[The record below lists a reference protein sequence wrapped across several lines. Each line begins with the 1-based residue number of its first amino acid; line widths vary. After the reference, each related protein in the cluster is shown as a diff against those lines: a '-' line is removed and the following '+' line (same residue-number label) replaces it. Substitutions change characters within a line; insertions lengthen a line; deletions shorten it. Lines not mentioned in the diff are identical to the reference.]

1 MSCLTA
7 SSTSSFLT
15 LFKFILSSNPSWEK
29 DVENIEEVFED
40 VIDENIVKTD
50 DVEDAAEYGN
60 EKIDV
65 VVENAIKTKTG
76 FMRILSTLLGS
87 SILAFFFIP
96 SSNAPSIYWEY
107 DDVIK
112 IQFDYSYKVTK
123 ITVTQN

>member
-15 LFKFILSSNPSWEK
+15 LFKFISSSNPSWEK

-40 VIDENIVKTD
+40 GIDENIVKTD

-123 ITVTQN
+123 ITVTQ

>member
-50 DVEDAAEYGN
+50 DVEDVAEYGN

-65 VVENAIKTKTG
+65 VVENTIKTKTG
-76 FMRILSTLLGS
+76 FMRILSTLLGF

-96 SSNAPSIYWEY
+96 SSNAHSIYWKY

-123 ITVTQN
+123 ITVTQ

>member
-65 VVENAIKTKTG
+65 VAENAIKTKTG

-123 ITVTQN
+123 ITVTQ

>member
-29 DVENIEEVFED
+29 DVEEVFED
-40 VIDENIVKTD
+40 GIDENIVKTD

-123 ITVTQN
+123 ITVTQ

>member
-15 LFKFILSSNPSWEK
+15 LFKFISSSNPSWEK

-50 DVEDAAEYGN
+50 DVEDDAEYGN

-65 VVENAIKTKTG
+65 VVENANCNFVPNLMQYIETSL
-76 FMRILSTLLGS
+76 I
-87 SILAFFFIP
+87 I
-96 SSNAPSIYWEY
+96 
-107 DDVIK
+107 
-112 IQFDYSYKVTK
+112 
-123 ITVTQN
+123 

>member
-7 SSTSSFLT
+7 SSKSSFLT
-15 LFKFILSSNPSWEK
+15 LFKFISSSDPSKEK
-29 DVENIEEVFED
+29 DVENIKEVFED
-40 VIDENIVKTD
+40 GIDENIVKTD

-65 VVENAIKTKTG
+65 VAENAIKTKTG

-96 SSNAPSIYWEY
+96 SSNAPSIY
-107 DDVIK
+107 
-112 IQFDYSYKVTK
+112 
-123 ITVTQN
+123 

>member
-15 LFKFILSSNPSWEK
+15 LFKFISSSNPSWEK

-96 SSNAPSIYWEY
+96 SSNAHSIYWEY

-123 ITVTQN
+123 ITVTQ

>member
-7 SSTSSFLT
+7 SSKSSFLT

-60 EKIDV
+60 EKIDA

-76 FMRILSTLLGS
+76 FMRIWL
-87 SILAFFFIP
+87 FI
-96 SSNAPSIYWEY
+96 
-107 DDVIK
+107 
-112 IQFDYSYKVTK
+112 
-123 ITVTQN
+123 

>member
-123 ITVTQN
+123 ITVTQ